1 MWGGGWSERVWEK
14 NKKNI
19 NAFVFKIATYM
30 EPSDVNI

>member
-1 MWGGGWSERVWEK
+1 MWGVGVREFGKK
-14 NKKNI
+14 NKKSI